1 LIVALKDDTLKEME
15 TKNASVSVSP
25 SQEFKISMRADQ
37 IALILRVLR
46 EAHFSGKEAHLVAAT
61 LDAIQDPVLHQAHG
75 GKVDD

>member
-1 LIVALKDDTLKEME
+1 
-15 TKNASVSVSP
+15 
-25 SQEFKISMRADQ
+25 MRADQ